1 MLESRFRV
9 SLHHLVTGNFYN
21 PSGCSIQPKGFESLK
36 RSVHTSNNDDDFA
49 ELGLPVERVGGVIAK
64 LMTVRPQHFV
74 KINGTKKKLNGSP
87 FKEDS
92 CLNIKDVS
100 LKVGNSFVPS
110 LDLENNNSGRSTFR
124 TSSSVTIKNAPSIID
139 FLELKEAISVF
150 GKVIKVSRRPG
161 TYGLD
166 NWDIEFKRLK
176 SSKKA
181 LSVGYIT
188 VKKMHLRIWPLQSLE
203 TVIVRI
209 SNISLETADST
220 IHSACKLCGSLKGL
234 VRMKEGVVD
243 ALFSLKGE
251 TDTKSILKK

>member
-1 MLESRFRV
+1 MRK
-9 SLHHLVTGNFYN
+9 
-21 PSGCSIQPKGFESLK
+21 SGCSIQPKGFESLK
-36 RSVHTSNNDDDFA
+36 RSVHTSNDDDDFA

-64 LMTVRPQHFV
+64 LRTERPQHFV

-100 LKVGNSFVPS
+100 LEVGNSFVPS
-110 LDLENNNSGRSTFR
+110 VDLENNNSGRSTFR

-139 FLELKEAISVF
+139 FLELKEAVSVF

-161 TYGLD
+161 PYGLD
-166 NWDIEFKRLK
+166 NWDIEFERLK

-234 VRMKEGVVD
+234 VRMKEDVVD